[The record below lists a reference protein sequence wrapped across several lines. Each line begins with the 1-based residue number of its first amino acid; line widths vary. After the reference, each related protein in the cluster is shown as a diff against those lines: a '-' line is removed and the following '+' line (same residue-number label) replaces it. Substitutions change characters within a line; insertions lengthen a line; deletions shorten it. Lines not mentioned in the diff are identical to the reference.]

1 MKCPE
6 GLDDLGRPVSWI
18 LDTTN
23 NFEFIMDIFT
33 LHLTQLDDLMAVPTR
48 DLPRVQLWLRLGHQ
62 HGDAANVYVQWLLHR
77 SQVPLI
83 VLGYEADQD
92 QWLDDRFGRENL
104 ALVMTLADLISN
116 RGAAGPSQRAGV
128 FLYVL
133 ADQSEGLTVREQGQL
148 EESCRQLWT
157 RHKIYNRYILSLEGI
172 WIYDPFRR
180 SGQAF
185 GRLVPYTG
193 HEPLSKYLFHD
204 MGGYPLRVQMF
215 KSVYTRPE
223 VDPNTGLLVSVTGVD
238 FSVAQILQEKLNFT
252 LLLQQPDKNYFGERS
267 ANGSYNGAIGS
278 IIQDGLDICLTG
290 FFVKDYL
297 VQQYMDFT
305 VAVYDD
311 ELCIY
316 VPKAHRI
323 PQSILPIFAV
333 GYDIW
338 LGFILSAFGCGL
350 IWLLLRLINL
360 RLGIVKLRDRQ
371 LYKQALGIMVDTW
384 VVWVRVNLARLP
396 ASYAERIFIGSLC
409 LVSVIFG
416 AIFESSLAT
425 VYIHPL
431 YYKDIN
437 TMQELDD
444 SGLKVIYKYSSM
456 ADDLFFSETSPL
468 FASLNKKLT
477 WNRDLHADVIDDVAR
492 NGGKAGVSRYTSLM
506 LESSHF
512 MLLRRI
518 WVVPECPKY
527 YTISYVMPR
536 DSPWEDAI
544 NALLLRLLNAG
555 LIVKWIADEKSRVDI
570 QMRARTLEAN
580 AEADLARVLTI
591 GDLQLAFYVVLGGNL
606 LALLGFL
613 LEHLWRRVFQ
623 GVASPPVGK

>member
-1 MKCPE
+1 MA
-6 GLDDLGRPVSWI
+6 VQI
-18 LDTTN
+18 LLLLLLLLLLSAGN
-23 NFEFIMDIFT
+23 ASIGVE
-33 LHLTQLDDLMAVPTR
+33 LSQLDDLMAVPTR
-48 DLPRVQLWLRLGHQ
+48 DLPQVQLWLRLRHR
-62 HGDAANVYVQWLLHR
+62 HGDAANVYAHWFLHR
-77 SQVPLI
+77 SQLPLI
-83 VLGYEADQD
+83 VRVYESEQN
-92 QWLDDRFGRENL
+92 QWLDDPFGRDNL
-104 ALVMTLADLISN
+104 VLVMTLAELISN

-128 FLYVL
+128 FLYIL
-133 ADQSEGLTVREQGQL
+133 ADQSEALTMRQQLQL
-148 EESCRQLWT
+148 EESCRQLWM
-157 RHKIYNRYILSLEGI
+157 RQKIYNRYILSLEGI
-172 WIYDPFRR
+172 WIFDPFQRR
-180 SGQAF
+180 AEAF
-185 GRLVPYTG
+185 GRLVAYTG
-193 HEPLSKYLFHD
+193 REPLSKHLFHD

-215 KSVYTRPE
+215 KSVFTRTE
-223 VDPNTGLLVSVTGVD
+223 QDPGSGQLVSVTGVD
-238 FSVAQILQEKLNFT
+238 YLVAQMLREKLNFT

-278 IIQDGLDICLTG
+278 IIRDGLDICLTG

-311 ELCIY
+311 SLCIY

-338 LGFILSAFGCGL
+338 LGFILAAFGCAL
-350 IWLLLRLINL
+350 IWLLLRVINL
-360 RLGIVKLRDRQ
+360 HLRIVRLRHQR
-371 LYKQALGIMVDTW
+371 LYKQALGIVVDTW
-384 VVWVRVNLARLP
+384 VVWVRVNLSRLP
-396 ASYAERIFIGSLC
+396 TSYAERVFIGSLC

-468 FASLNKKLT
+468 FASLNKKLS
-477 WNRDLHADVIDDVAR
+477 WNRDLYADVIDDVAR
-492 NGGKAGVSRYTSLM
+492 NGGKAGVSRYNSLM
-506 LESSHF
+506 LESSLF
-512 MLLRRI
+512 ILLRRI

-527 YTISYVMPR
+527 YAISYVMPR

-580 AEADLARVLTI
+580 AEAELARVLTI

-613 LEHLWRRVFQ
+613 LEHLWRRIFP
-623 GVASPPVGK
+623 GVGQ

>member
-1 MKCPE
+1 MAVP
-6 GLDDLGRPVSWI
+6 I
-18 LDTTN
+18 LLLLLLLLLCAGSDSVGV
-23 NFEFIMDIFT
+23 E
-33 LHLTQLDDLMAVPTR
+33 LTQLDDLMAVPTK
-48 DLPRVQLWLRLGHQ
+48 DLPQMQLWLRLRHQ
-62 HGDAANVYVQWLLHR
+62 HGDAANVYVQWFLHR
-77 SQVPLI
+77 SQLPLI
-83 VLGYEADQD
+83 VRGYEADED
-92 QWLDDRFGRENL
+92 QWLDDPLGRENL
-104 ALVMTLADLISN
+104 VLVMTLAELISN

-128 FLYVL
+128 FLYIL
-133 ADQSEGLTVREQGQL
+133 ADQSEGLTMEQQLQL
-148 EESCRQLWT
+148 EESCRWLWM

-172 WIYDPFRR
+172 WIYDPFQR

-185 GRLVPYTG
+185 GRLVTYSG
-193 HEPLSKYLFHD
+193 HEPLSKHLFHD
-204 MGGYPLRVQMF
+204 MAGYPLRVQMF
-215 KSVYTRPE
+215 KSVFTRPE
-223 VDPNTGLLVSVTGVD
+223 VDPDTGLLVSVTGVD
-238 FSVAQILQEKLNFT
+238 FLVAQMLREKLNFT

-267 ANGSYNGAIGS
+267 ANGSYNGVIGS

-338 LGFILSAFGCGL
+338 LGFILAAFGCAL

-360 RLGIVKLRDRQ
+360 RLRIVKLRNSVCR
-371 LYKQALGIMVDTW
+371 QALGIMVDTW
-384 VVWVRVNLARLP
+384 VVWVRVNLSRLP
-396 ASYAERIFIGSLC
+396 SSYAERMFIGSLC

-468 FASLNKKLT
+468 FASLNKKLS
-477 WNRDLHADVIDDVAR
+477 WNHDLYADVIDDVAR
-492 NGGKAGVSRYTSLM
+492 NGGKAGVSRYNSLM
-506 LESSHF
+506 LESSLF

-527 YTISYVMPR
+527 YAISYVMPR
-536 DSPWEDAI
+536 DSPWEDAV
-544 NALLLRLLNAG
+544 NALILRLLNAG
-555 LIVKWIADEKSRVDI
+555 LIVKWIADEKSRVNI
-570 QMRARTLEAN
+570 QMRARTLEAE
-580 AEADLARVLTI
+580 AEAELARVLTI

-613 LEHLWRRVFQ
+613 LEHLWRRVIQ
-623 GVASPPVGK
+623 GVAK